1 MLRGPK
7 KAKAEALAY
16 LDTKM
21 RFVRKYLA
29 RYDPFGGVRGVQWI
43 LHHRGMD
50 KTREFWLR
58 LGVIVGALILMSSAM
73 VAFFG

>member
-1 MLRGPK
+1 M
-7 KAKAEALAY
+7 
-16 LDTKM
+16 
-21 RFVRKYLA
+21 
-29 RYDPFGGVRGVQWI
+29 GGVSTEMTRSGECVGYYWGRMI
-43 LHHRGMD
+43 LDMD